1 MLTIKNLIKT
11 YPKSDRIAVNDISF
25 ELRSGEIFGFLG
37 QNGAGKSTT
46 IKCLTGILPFDSG
59 SIEICG
65 YDIVK
70 DPIKAKMNMGYVPDN
85 HSVYEKLTGR
95 EYVNYVADLYK
106 VPSDLRKARMDRF
119 AKLFRLE
126 YAMDRQI
133 KSYSHGMKQKICIIA
148 ALIHEPKL
156 WVLDEPMMGLDPQ
169 STAEIIAH
177 MREHC
182 AKGNT
187 VFFSSHNLD
196 LVKKLCHRV
205 AIVNEGRLIDLIDL
219 EGNEE
224 NKANLEER
232 FFRITGTYDQRLF
245 EDYISQESEDMRPE
259 LPVKEA
265 EQEESAPNTKKKSI
279 IGELSALF
287 KGAKGKKKAK
297 DDAELQAQSVDA
309 SEDNG
314 LSDEDIKT
322 AEADKTAID
331 EAGAVARTVGGAEDS
346 KESADFGEAPEEN
359 AAVET
364 AESKEDEQ

>member
-1 MLTIKNLIKT
+1 MLKVEHLTKI
-11 YPKSDRIAVNDISF
+11 YPKSDRVAVNDISF
-25 ELRSGEIFGFLG
+25 ELRPGEIFGFLG

-59 SIEICG
+59 TIEICG

-95 EYVNYVADLYK
+95 EYVNFVADLYN
-106 VPSDLRKARMDRF
+106 VPTELRRERIKRF
-119 AKLFRLE
+119 AELFKLE
-126 YAMDRQI
+126 AAMDRQI
-133 KSYSHGMKQKICIIA
+133 AGYSHGMKQKICIMA

-205 AIVNEGRLIDLIDL
+205 AIVNNGQLVDLFDL
-219 EGNEE
+219 AGNEA
-224 NKANLEER
+224 NKANLEEK
-232 FFRITGTYDQRLF
+232 FFRITGTYERRLF
-245 EDYISQESEDMRPE
+245 EDYASQESEDMRPD
-259 LPVKEA
+259 LPSHE
-265 EQEESAPNTKKKSI
+265 
-279 IGELSALF
+279 G
-287 KGAKGKKKAK
+287 
-297 DDAELQAQSVDA
+297 DA
-309 SEDNG
+309 SESG
-314 LSDEDIKT
+314 
-322 AEADKTAID
+322 DKP
-331 EAGAVARTVGGAEDS
+331 S
-346 KESADFGEAPEEN
+346 EE
-359 AAVET
+359 
-364 AESKEDEQ
+364 

>member
-1 MLTIKNLIKT
+1 MLKIEHLIKT
-11 YPKSDRIAVNDISF
+11 YPKSDRVAVDDISF
-25 ELRSGEIFGFLG
+25 ELRPGEIFGFLG

-59 SIEICG
+59 TIEIGG

-70 DPIKAKMNMGYVPDN
+70 EPIKAKMQMGYVPDN

-106 VPSDLRKARMDRF
+106 VPKDIRTERMDRF

-126 YAMDRQI
+126 YAIDKQI

-205 AIVNEGRLIDLIDL
+205 AIVNEGKLIDMFDL
-219 EGNEE
+219 AGNEE

-232 FFRITGTYDQRLF
+232 FFRITGTYKESLF
-245 EDYISQESEDMRPE
+245 EDYIAQESADMRPDMPIQPKE
-259 LPVKEA
+259 DKPAKENAEEKAEDTSKETDDGVKAEEA
-265 EQEESAPNTKKKSI
+265 SDENANADSH
-279 IGELSALF
+279 
-287 KGAKGKKKAK
+287 KGAKRMGRIKK
-297 DDAELQAQSVDA
+297 
-309 SEDNG
+309 G
-314 LSDEDIKT
+314 
-322 AEADKTAID
+322 DK
-331 EAGAVARTVGGAEDS
+331 
-346 KESADFGEAPEEN
+346 
-359 AAVET
+359 
-364 AESKEDEQ
+364 Q

>member
-1 MLTIKNLIKT
+1 MLKVENLKKI
-11 YPKSDRIAVNDISF
+11 YPKSDRVAVDNISF
-25 ELRSGEIFGFLG
+25 ELRPGEIFGFLG

-59 SIEICG
+59 KIEICG
-65 YDIVK
+65 YDIVA
-70 DPIKAKMNMGYVPDN
+70 DPINAKMNMGYVPDN

-95 EYVNYVADLYK
+95 EYVNFAADLYK
-106 VPSDLRKARMDRF
+106 VPTDIRKERMARY

-126 YAMDRQI
+126 AAMDRQI

-205 AIVNEGRLIDLIDL
+205 AIVNDGHLVDLFDL
-219 EGNEE
+219 AGNEA
-224 NKANLEER
+224 NKANLEEK
-232 FFRITGTYDQRLF
+232 FFRITGTYEKRLF
-245 EDYISQESEDMRPE
+245 EDYAAQESADMRPE
-259 LPVKEA
+259 LPVDEPASAKT
-265 EQEESAPNTKKKSI
+265 EQSPE
-279 IGELSALF
+279 IGGS
-287 KGAKGKKKAK
+287 
-297 DDAELQAQSVDA
+297 
-309 SEDNG
+309 
-314 LSDEDIKT
+314 
-322 AEADKTAID
+322 
-331 EAGAVARTVGGAEDS
+331 
-346 KESADFGEAPEEN
+346 PEE
-359 AAVET
+359 E
-364 AESKEDEQ
+364 